1 MPILA
6 THPRACLPL
15 ILRTSALALLFLL
28 QFEALEIALRSYYD
42 STNIPHSVWAPISGS
57 ARFLFSFLF
66 VFLAAFLI
74 IAGPR
79 LRQHGA
85 RFVEASGPHY
95 WMRGTAAQVLAY
107 CGFVFLTFL
116 LSTRSTELGHLTPV
130 VLLVWGLL
138 LLSTAV
144 LALLALAP
152 ASYWRTLVQTEKGS
166 LVIALIAGLATF
178 LVTNVLIKSWPDM
191 VDVTLR
197 FSESLLHLLYSD
209 VVSDPETS
217 VLGTSRFKVEVSRA
231 CAGYEGIAL
240 IIAFLSLYLWLFRQD
255 LRFPHVL
262 LLYPLGIAAMWT
274 FNSLR
279 IALLVA
285 IGTSY
290 SPEIAIVGFHS
301 NAGWIAFILVATG
314 LIGIMHQAPFFT
326 ANPRTRIRA
335 SGSSSRLASA
345 LLVPFIILLA
355 STLITAAA
363 SSGFDW
369 LYPFK
374 VIATGIALWFFWTL
388 YDFQRPAHMLEPVM
402 IGGVIFL
409 KSCRNCAIDR
419 SCVVSV
425 PFYRLGN
432 HSAAR

>member
-107 CGFVFLTFL
+107 CGFVFVTFL

-217 VLGTSRFKVEVSRA
+217 VLGTSRFKVAGSPFSTCTVAVSVGYRGHVDIQQSA
-231 CAGYEGIAL
+231 NCTAGRDRDLLFARNCHCWISLQCRLDSIHFSRDRVDRYHAPGAFLHRKPAHPDTSVRL
-240 IIAFLSLYLWLFRQD
+240 II
-255 LRFPHVL
+255 
-262 LLYPLGIAAMWT
+262 
-274 FNSLR
+274 
-279 IALLVA
+279 
-285 IGTSY
+285 
-290 SPEIAIVGFHS
+290 
-301 NAGWIAFILVATG
+301 
-314 LIGIMHQAPFFT
+314 QAC
-326 ANPRTRIRA
+326 
-335 SGSSSRLASA
+335 
-345 LLVPFIILLA
+345 
-355 STLITAAA
+355 
-363 SSGFDW
+363 
-369 LYPFK
+369 
-374 VIATGIALWFFWTL
+374 
-388 YDFQRPAHMLEPVM
+388 QRPAGSVYHFTGIYPHYS
-402 IGGVIFL
+402 GGFQRV
-409 KSCRNCAIDR
+409 
-419 SCVVSV
+419 
-425 PFYRLGN
+425 
-432 HSAAR
+432 